1 MFGVEPLGAVFLAEN
16 AVIGQIADDQRP
28 HRLLGRPVGDGDGV
42 EGRALELVLHGETRT
57 EMRQDRRAG
66 GVGEPVEK
74 GDERVVAVGIA
85 HGRSSNDAPP
95 LQCDEPRPEASAGEP
110 ADRCPPRRPA
120 VAGHRRAVA
129 LRTAPDACT
138 DPLRWTN
145 DQIASHAIHAWPHS
159 SKY

>member
-16 AVIGQIADDQRP
+16 AVIGPVADDQRP
-28 HRLLGRPVGDGDGV
+28 HRLFRRPVGDGDGV
-42 EGRALELVLHGETRT
+42 EGRALELVLHRETRT

-95 LQCDEPRPEASAGEP
+95 LQCDEPRAEASAGEP
-110 ADRCPPRRPA
+110 ADRCPPLVDRPSRDIGEPSPCAPRRT
-120 VAGHRRAVA
+120 H
-129 LRTAPDACT
+129 APTICVG
-138 DPLRWTN
+138 RM
-145 DQIASHAIHAWPHS
+145 I
-159 SKY
+159 K